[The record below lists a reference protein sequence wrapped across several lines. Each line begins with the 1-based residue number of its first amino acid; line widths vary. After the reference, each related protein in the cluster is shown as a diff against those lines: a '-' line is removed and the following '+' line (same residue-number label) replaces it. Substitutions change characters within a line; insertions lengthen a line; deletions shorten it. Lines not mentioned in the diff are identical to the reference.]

1 MRGTLLEKYGLSHL
15 NVTHVSQQFWCERQV
30 ELSLA
35 CPREDTEGTIAG
47 KEIHRD
53 FLLELVR
60 EATVETETREDAVFV
75 LMLNLRN
82 GLEQLIADGMTR
94 ELYVF
99 GRACGFPIA
108 GIIDELSLKDGRVVL
123 LDHKTR
129 LRPTL
134 PPPPSVKPTEVQVML
149 YRMLLEDL
157 REGRY
162 TYEDFAADAGLE
174 GLGDIS
180 QGLKDQ
186 LEVAGIVFEYTSVE
200 RLARDVF
207 EAFRLLPPLSDFLI
221 VRYIHQAT
229 GDHIGDKAI
238 LYDTKFLAHKLSHAG
253 KFWEGQRKAAR
264 AGFREKWKCNYCE
277 YKEEL
282 CMASPSQPHGITTE

>member
-1 MRGTLLEKYGLSHL
+1 MRGTLLDKYGLSHL
-15 NVTHVSQQFWCERQV
+15 NVTHISQQFWCERQV

-35 CPREDTEGTIAG
+35 CPRGDTEGTIAG

-53 FLLELVR
+53 FLLELAR
-60 EATVETETREDAVFV
+60 ETVVETETREDAFFI
-75 LMLNLRN
+75 LMLNVRN
-82 GLEQLIADGMTR
+82 GLEQLMAGGITR

-99 GRACGFPIA
+99 GRAAGFPVA
-108 GIIDELSLKDGRVVL
+108 GIVDELSVRDGRAIV

-129 LRPTL
+129 MRPTL

-162 TYEDFAADAGLE
+162 GYEDFVMDAGLE
-174 GLGDIS
+174 RPGDIS
-180 QGLKDQ
+180 PGLKEQ
-186 LEVAGIVFEYTSVE
+186 LEAAGIVIKGTSVE
-200 RLARDVF
+200 RMARGVF
-207 EAFRLLPPLSDFLI
+207 EAFRKLPPLSDFLI

-253 KFWEGQRKAAR
+253 KFWEGQRKAVR

-277 YKEEL
+277 YKEGPCSIKME
-282 CMASPSQPHGITTE
+282 AAQGTP

>member
-15 NVTHVSQQFWCERQV
+15 NVTHISQQFWCERQV
-30 ELSLA
+30 ELSLEF
-35 CPREDTEGTIAG
+35 PREDTEGTMAG

-53 FLLELVR
+53 FLLELAR
-60 EATVETETREDAVFV
+60 ETVVETETRDDAVFV
-75 LMLNLRN
+75 LMLNVRN
-82 GLEQLIADGMTR
+82 GLEQLMSEGITR

-99 GRACGFPIA
+99 GRAAGFPVA
-108 GIIDELSLKDGRVVL
+108 GIVDELSIRDGRAIV

-129 LRPTL
+129 MRPTL

-149 YRMLLEDL
+149 YRKLLEDL
-157 REGRY
+157 LEGRY
-162 TYEDFAADAGLE
+162 TYEDFAMDAGLE
-174 GLGDIS
+174 KPGDIS
-180 QGLKDQ
+180 PGLKEQ
-186 LEVAGIVFEYTSVE
+186 LEAAGVVFEGRSVE

-207 EAFRLLPPLSDFLI
+207 EAFRRLPPLSDFLI

-238 LYDTKFLAHKLSHAG
+238 LYDTKFLAHRLSHAG

-264 AGFREKWKCNYCE
+264 AGFRERWKCNYCE
-277 YKEEL
+277 YKESL
-282 CMASPSQPHGITTE
+282 CAANVEVK

>member
-1 MRGTLLEKYGLSHL
+1 MRGTLLEKYGLGHL
-15 NVTHVSQQFWCERQV
+15 NVTHISQQFWCERQV

-60 EATVETETREDAVFV
+60 EATVDTETRDDVVFV
-75 LMLNLRN
+75 LMLNVRN
-82 GLEQLIADGMTR
+82 GLEQLMADGMTR

-99 GRACGFPIA
+99 GRAAGFPVA
-108 GIIDELSLKDGRVVL
+108 GIIDELSFKEGRLVL

-129 LRPTL
+129 LKPTL

-149 YRMLLEDL
+149 YRKLLEDL

-162 TYEDFAADAGLE
+162 TYEDFATDAGFE

-180 QGLKDQ
+180 PGLKEQ
-186 LEVAGIVFEYTSVE
+186 LEAAGIAVEDVSAE
-200 RLARDVF
+200 RLARGVF
-207 EAFRLLPPLSDFLI
+207 GAFRALPPLSDFLI

-238 LYDTKFLAHKLSHAG
+238 LYDTKSLAQRLSHARE
-253 KFWEGQRKAAR
+253 FWEGQRKAVR
-264 AGFREKWKCNYCE
+264 AGFREKWKCSYCE
-277 YKEEL
+277 YKDSL
-282 CMASPSQPHGITTE
+282 CMANAEVK

>member
-15 NVTHVSQQFWCERQV
+15 NVTHISQQFWCERQV
-30 ELSLA
+30 ELSLEF
-35 CPREDTEGTIAG
+35 PREDTEGTIAG

-53 FLLELVR
+53 FLLELAR
-60 EATVETETREDAVFV
+60 ETAVETETRDDAVFV
-75 LMLNLRN
+75 LMLNVRN
-82 GLEQLIADGMTR
+82 GLEQLMSEGMTR

-99 GRACGFPIA
+99 GRAAGFPVA
-108 GIIDELSLKDGRVVL
+108 GIVDELSIRDGRTIV

-149 YRMLLEDL
+149 YRKLLEDL
-157 REGRY
+157 LEGRY
-162 TYEDFAADAGLE
+162 TYEDFAMDAGLDTPGE
-174 GLGDIS
+174 IS
-180 QGLKDQ
+180 PGLKEQ
-186 LEVAGIVFEYTSVE
+186 LEAADIVIEDVSVE
-200 RLARDVF
+200 RLARGVF
-207 EAFRLLPPLSDFLI
+207 EAFRRLPPLSDFLI

-238 LYDTKFLAHKLSHAG
+238 LYDAKFLAHKLSHAS

-264 AGFREKWKCNYCE
+264 AGFRERWKCNYCE
-277 YKEEL
+277 YKESL
-282 CMASPSQPHGITTE
+282 CIAKAEATQDTP

>member
-1 MRGTLLEKYGLSHL
+1 
-15 NVTHVSQQFWCERQV
+15 
-30 ELSLA
+30 
-35 CPREDTEGTIAG
+35 
-47 KEIHRD
+47 
-53 FLLELVR
+53 LLELAR
-60 EATVETETREDAVFV
+60 EAVVETETRDDVVFV
-75 LMLNLRN
+75 LMLNVWN
-82 GLEQLIADGMTR
+82 GLEQLITEGMTR

-99 GRACGFPIA
+99 GRAAGFPVA
-108 GIIDELSLKDGRVVL
+108 GIVDELSINGGQVVL

-149 YRMLLEDL
+149 YRKLLEDL

-162 TYEDFAADAGLE
+162 SYEDFAMDAGLDKP
-174 GLGDIS
+174 GTIS
-180 QGLKDQ
+180 PGLKEQ
-186 LEVAGIVFEYTSVE
+186 LEAAGAVIEDVSVE

-207 EAFRLLPPLSDFLI
+207 DAFRGLPPISDFLI

-238 LYDTKFLAHKLSHAG
+238 LYDTKYLADKLSHAG
-253 KFWEGQRKAAR
+253 KFWDGQRKAIR

-277 YKEEL
+277 YKEGL
-282 CMASPSQPHGITTE
+282 CMAKA